1 MNDRSA
7 RRAKAWVKMIAFQL
21 LFIAAFMIALHDTR
35 IKDESN
41 TETIVGVLEEYSLVT
56 NRTNVYLTSEG
67 ETYVLMWHKRILKD
81 TYTSRYQAFEN
92 VNIGDIVCL
101 TVQKDRDILY
111 FGGKREVVAFEA
123 NGVVIYD
130 IADHNSEML
139 GARMGLYIFAPLIWI
154 VFTFYFGIQIALCKK
169 SKKRKRKKS

>member
-1 MNDRSA
+1 MKERS
-7 RRAKAWVKMIAFQL
+7 KAWVKMIAFQL
-21 LFIAAFMIALHDTR
+21 LFIMFFIIVLHDTR
-35 IKDESN
+35 IKDENN
-41 TETIVGVLEEYSLVT
+41 TETIVGVLEEYSVGT
-56 NRTNVYLTSEG
+56 RKTKVYLTVEG
-67 ETYVLMWHKRILKD
+67 ETYLLMWRTRILNHP
-81 TYTSRYQAFEN
+81 YTTWSEALAD

-130 IADHNSEML
+130 IADHNNEML

-154 VFTFYFGIQIALCKK
+154 VFTFYFGIQIAFCKK
-169 SKKRKRKKS
+169 SKKHKRKKK